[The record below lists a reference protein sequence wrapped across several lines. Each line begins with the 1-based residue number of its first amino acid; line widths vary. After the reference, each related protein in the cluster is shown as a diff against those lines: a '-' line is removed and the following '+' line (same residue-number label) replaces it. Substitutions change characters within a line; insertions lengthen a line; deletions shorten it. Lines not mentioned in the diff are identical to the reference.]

1 MTIIN
6 YVCVIRCNLS
16 LILAKDVFIS
26 KSFTELKNILKP
38 HIEMSLFGFIIKI
51 KG

>member
-16 LILAKDVFIS
+16 LIMAKDVFIS
-26 KSFTELKNILKP
+26 KTFTELKNILKP